1 MTLSR
6 IVREENMIYELALVA
21 RPEST
26 DDQVNSLKDL
36 VKDVLNSSKG
46 EVLLEDDW
54 GTLNYAQPDKN
65 GGTRGRYTYI
75 IFKTDSIENNKE
87 LARRFKINED
97 VLRSMIVKLADDN
110 SEQEAVLKAY
120 KCPYSKTNNGSVTD
134 EEESDD
140 SDKERRRFSKRKNC
154 WFSARKFK
162 ADWKDPKT
170 FGWLV
175 NEFGKITPARVS
187 GISVKHQRF
196 VTTAVKRAR
205 NIGIAS
211 YLSNHVAE

>member
-1 MTLSR
+1 
-6 IVREENMIYELALVA
+6 MIYELALVA
-21 RPEST
+21 RPESS

-36 VKDVLNSSKG
+36 VKDVLKSTKG
-46 EVLLEDDW
+46 ELLLEDDW
-54 GTLNYAQPDKN
+54 GTLTYAQPDKN
-65 GGTRGRYTYI
+65 GVTRGRYLYLV
-75 IFKTDSIENNKE
+75 FKTDDIANNNE

-97 VLRSMIVKLADDN
+97 VLRHMIVLLSDNNDDQEKL
-110 SEQEAVLKAY
+110 LKAY
-120 KCPYSKTNNGSVTD
+120 KCPNSKSHSGSVTD
-134 EEESDD
+134 EEETD
-140 SDKERRRFSKRKNC
+140 SGEGDKERRRFSKRKNC

-170 FGWLV
+170 FSWLV

-196 VTTAVKRAR
+196 VTTAIKRAR
-205 NIGIAS
+205 NIGLAS